1 MKGPY
6 LDQSEWTSHWLHS
19 NAPHL
24 LTTLGPLTMSYTSII
39 LGALTMSDYFG
50 HADHQ
55 SISTTL
61 GTLIICV
68 TYHNADGFCQS
79 NRVRERGYRL
89 KLLRSLNEP
98 SIFYL

>member
-6 LDQSEWTSHWLHS
+6 LDQSGWTSHCPHS
-19 NAPHL
+19 NGSHL
-24 LTTLGPLTMSYTSII
+24 LTTLGPLTMSYMSTI

-55 SISTTL
+55 DILTTL

-68 TYHNADGFCQS
+68 TYHNVDGFCQS
-79 NRVRERGYRL
+79 NRVREKRVQAKIAQRP
-89 KLLRSLNEP
+89 E
-98 SIFYL
+98 